1 MVEVNFL
8 DEADDSLLK
17 FAVIISK
24 TNGKLVFC
32 KHKERDTYEIPGGHR
47 EKGELISETA
57 KRELREETGAVDFTI
72 KPVCVYSV
80 KGKTSVNESEV
91 NYGMLF
97 VADIYSFGEIHSE
110 IEKRLI
116 TDKPIGN
123 WTYPMIQPK
132 LLQEAQKRG
141 LM

>member
-1 MVEVNFL
+1 M
-8 DEADDSLLK
+8 
-17 FAVIISK
+17 
-24 TNGKLVFC
+24 
-32 KHKERDTYEIPGGHR
+32 HKECI
-47 EKGELISETA
+47 
-57 KRELREETGAVDFTI
+57 KRRFFFV
-72 KPVCVYSV
+72 
-80 KGKTSVNESEV
+80 KTSVNESEV

-110 IEKRLI
+110 IEKILI

-123 WTYPMIQPK
+123 WTYPIIQPK